1 MIGMI
6 ARFGDIGRSGD
17 EVASLLQDVY
27 DSGPDAEDLTP
38 RVVAGWRSPAELEPP
53 VRADGGRDFRLLAG
67 LMEMPLAALGDRAP
81 DNPVWHCRL
90 RAAPQDRPLADDE
103 WAQIAQDVMDR
114 TGLSPA
120 GQAAVAVPWVA
131 VRRGGDRVHIVAT
144 LARQD
149 GGNPRLTFDRR
160 QVSEACRAAEERY
173 GLRPAAARPGGA
185 AGPGRP
191 GAARPGLAE
200 LEFPQT
206 APAASPQWP
215 APPTAHAPG
224 QPGPT
229 KRTSGS
235 PVPGPRPGLR

>member
-1 MIGMI
+1 MIGM
-6 ARFGDIGRSGD
+6 IGRSGD
-17 EVASLLQDVY
+17 DVAGLLQDVY
-27 DSGPDAEDLTP
+27 DSRRDAEDLAP
-38 RVVAGWRSPAELEPP
+38 RVVAGWRSPADLEPP
-53 VRADGGRDFRLLAG
+53 VRADGGRDFRPLAG

-90 RAAPQDRPLADDE
+90 RAAPQDRSLADDE

-114 TGLSPA
+114 TGLSPT

-131 VRRGGDRVHIVAT
+131 ERRGGDHVHIVAT

-173 GLRPAAARPGGA
+173 GLRPALARPGGPA
-185 AGPGRP
+185 ALGRP
-191 GAARPGLAE
+191 GAAQPGPAE
-200 LEFPQT
+200 LDFPQT

-215 APPTAHAPG
+215 VPPAAQTPG
-224 QPGPT
+224 QAGPT
-229 KRTSGS
+229 KRTSSS
-235 PVPGPRPGLR
+235 PVPWPRPGLR